1 MSENNLKIRGKF
13 INKLS
18 SKIEDLNNNFILLS
32 KVDKKILKKINNQIS
47 ENINNQKGGDPNA
60 ANNAILAALKKSMEM
75 KKQQQ
80 SLTDSLEQLKSIQ
93 KVIDSFNN
101 TFGSIKKIID
111 DIQLGTF
118 PIVDNLDSFVA
129 SDINTLTQDEIS
141 ALTKYL
147 NDLTK
152 KPTTLTEL
160 QSDTKVGDFK
170 KKIDNVGFKI
180 LFGDRPAA
188 AATDDDDSD
197 DEQVDKRRLAQ
208 TWNRAKDGVTA
219 RKNAANKAFFDNAQA
234 VLAAKNAKVATLP
247 PAAPVPDADAAVA
260 DAAVADAAVADA
272 AVAVADAPA
281 AAADADPDADAN
293 DEQVA
298 PALGRQGRGD
308 GWDGL

>member
-13 INKLS
+13 INKLT

-47 ENINNQKGGDPNA
+47 ENINNQKGGAPNA
-60 ANNAILAALKKSMEM
+60 ANNAILAALKKSLEM

-129 SDINTLTQDEIS
+129 SDINTLTPDEIS

-160 QSDTKVGDFK
+160 QSDIKVGDFK

-197 DEQVDKRRLAQ
+197 EEQVDKRRLDQ
-208 TWNRAKDGVTA
+208 TWNRVKDGVTA
-219 RKNAANKAFFDNAQA
+219 KKNAANKAFFDTAQA
-234 VLAAKNAKVATLP
+234 VLAKNAKVAALP
-247 PAAPVPDADAAVA
+247 PAAPDAAAPDAAVA
-260 DAAVADAAVADA
+260 DAPAVAAAA
-272 AVAVADAPA
+272 A
-281 AAADADPDADAN
+281 AAADAAGEDD

-298 PALGRQGRGD
+298 PALGRPIQGRGD